1 MDVWSVGVGYVDVR
15 VPSMSLDKMPPI
27 QGTVLIE
34 DLSALV
40 EKERESSAITLWV
53 YSNRRRF

>member
-1 MDVWSVGVGYVDVR
+1 MGYVDVR